1 MIQAPMMPSG
11 ESTVRLGLAG
21 GEPEDVGV
29 PDRLTRT
36 EGIDLPSAWPGDPR
50 GAMARSFWL
59 MTRAIAGDGQARP
72 DFARAYHVQSVIEAI
87 YRSGEGDEG
96 AGWVRPS
103 RL

>member
-1 MIQAPMMPSG
+1 
-11 ESTVRLGLAG
+11 
-21 GEPEDVGV
+21 
-29 PDRLTRT
+29 
-36 EGIDLPSAWPGDPR
+36 
-50 GAMARSFWL
+50 MARSFWL

-87 YRSGEGDEG
+87 YRSGEGGEG